1 MEVGL
6 FLIKLLKIIVLSY
19 FAERIIRVIEKAIKL
34 KIKAQQ
40 REIYDKEFWGDLY
53 GQR

>member
-19 FAERIIRVIEKAIKL
+19 FAERIIRIIEKFIKL
-34 KIKAQQ
+34 KIKAQE
-40 REIYDKEFWGDLY
+40 REIYDKEFWEDLH

>member
-19 FAERIIRVIEKAIKL
+19 FAERLIRVIEKSIKL
-34 KIKAQQ
+34 KIKAQE
-40 REIYDKEFWGDLY
+40 REIYDKEFWGDLH